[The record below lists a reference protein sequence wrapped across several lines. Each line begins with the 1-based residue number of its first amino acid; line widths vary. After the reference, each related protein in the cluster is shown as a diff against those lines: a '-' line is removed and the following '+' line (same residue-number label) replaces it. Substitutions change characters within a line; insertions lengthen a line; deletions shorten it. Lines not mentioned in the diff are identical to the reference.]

1 MRSKFQGLKNVA
13 VFNWPYYAFSFM
25 WLLACAAFFLF
36 LDSSRFVWQ
45 LRVAVG
51 ASALVT
57 GYFGLASLVAT
68 HIVYDR
74 SDLYSLRWLEKL
86 PGPVRIAASVSAG
99 FDETADLLR
108 RAIPELSLE
117 LYDFFD
123 PAENTEASI
132 ARARKLK
139 TAEAFAFQKGLRKK
153 YDTIFLILSAH
164 EMRSPPSQIQFFEQ
178 LRAGILPGG
187 QIVML
192 EHLRNLANF
201 LAYGPGFFHFHSD
214 KRWRQSISKAGG
226 VVKMDFAITPF
237 VRLYVIQ

>member
-1 MRSKFQGLKNVA
+1 MRSRFQGLRNVA
-13 VFNWPYYAFSFM
+13 VFNWPYYAFSVM
-25 WLLACAAFFLF
+25 WLVACTVLLLF
-36 LDSSRFVWQ
+36 LDSSWFVWQ
-45 LRVAVG
+45 IRAAVC
-51 ASALVT
+51 ASALVA
-57 GYFGLASLVAT
+57 GYFGLASLLAT

-74 SDLYSLRWLEKL
+74 SDLYKLCWLEKL
-86 PGPVRIAASVSAG
+86 PEPVRVAASVSAG

-108 RAIPELSLE
+108 RAIPELSLD

-132 ARARKLK
+132 ARARKMK
-139 TAEAFAFQKGLRKK
+139 TADAAPFQNGLRKK

-164 EMRSPPSQIQFFEQ
+164 EMRSPRSRIQFFEQ

-192 EHLRNLANF
+192 EHLRNFANF
-201 LAYGPGFFHFHSD
+201 LAYGPGFLHFHSD
-214 KRWRQSISKAGG
+214 RRWRQSISNAGG
-226 VVKMDFAITPF
+226 VVKMDFSITPF